1 MNPNYMNFFDP
12 AGTGGVPQM
21 GSNFNQSSFSNP
33 AAMTPGNNSFLNM
46 INGPPSVM
54 GLTPGQSPSA
64 RLNPYPG
71 MYGQS
76 GFSGIENSAARL
88 QQFARLAPRGANL
101 YGIGP
106 QGMQDPMMAF
116 DMQQMARMRLKQ
128 FPDYPVQPRYGALNQ
143 WPRMP
148 GVMPQLQQQQH
159 QQNLIR
165 NQMTMMSE
173 QAINAEQMRMPN
185 MQPNTQPPGTPFRK
199 MPVLE
204 EAPPALRGQSPFVQQ
219 QQQSQPGH
227 SPQQGIQQQQQQQQP
242 LTQNSE
248 FNSNFMQNLLQGNN
262 QSDDNS
268 ILNLSLNLPSAE
280 GLNLPKMNFPSPQR
294 QTTQTSFSNFL
305 SNFNNDLSSIS
316 TSVPQSPKLTHFGP
330 SPASSV
336 ASFDQQTAT
345 TTSNNTQSTNSSAPS
360 VTEISSSPTS
370 VTNNSVSLTIDS
382 ASNLLSTNSELK
394 SKQEMKQSPNQSK
407 YQPNFNQM
415 PQIQQEINK
424 LNELPNTSEHANQ
437 LQMLNQQYQQVSRQS
452 ESVKKKEE
460 SPNLPKQNSQQIP
473 ISQNSVAN
481 EISKDLGQKPIL
493 EDSLLN
499 DGLNISDLDGFDSKD
514 SFLSDSKTD
523 NLFSAAVLG
532 SSSDVFPGASIF
544 GGDRLGD
551 ITLDALK
558 KEKTGKELTEAQKD
572 LLFPNLV
579 KQKQQNT
586 ENELKPQTSSD
597 MKLEAGKPETS
608 DIKSVASIPISTIT
622 QTFQTLQPL
631 RAFTQNSIQSNQ
643 TLPLQQPLPLQ
654 LPTQQQPPQQHPQ
667 PQQNQFL
674 TFPFMAQF
682 NPQLH
687 PAAMPF
693 QQMAGIGFP
702 DNANGP
708 GSMPNPITSIQSQM
722 LNFGNMYQLPQQQQQ
737 NQANEG
743 KGRGG
748 KGRGKG
754 GKGAGRGGKSGKGRA
769 GRYDFLFFYTLS
781 FKLFIFNIKRGSDDC
796 RFKDYCKLA

>member
-46 INGPPSVM
+46 INGAPSVM
-54 GLTPGQSPSA
+54 GLTPGQPPSA

-76 GFSGIENSAARL
+76 GFSGIETSAARL

-106 QGMQDPMMAF
+106 QGMQDHMMAF
-116 DMQQMARMRLKQ
+116 DMQQMARVRLKQ
-128 FPDYPVQPRYGALNQ
+128 FPDYPVQPRYGAMNQ

-165 NQMTMMSE
+165 TQLTMMGE
-173 QAINAEQMRMPN
+173 QAINAEQMRMSN

-219 QQQSQPGH
+219 QQQPQSGH
-227 SPQQGIQQQQQQQQP
+227 SPQQGIQQQQQQP

-294 QTTQTSFSNFL
+294 QTTQTSFPNFL
-305 SNFNNDLSSIS
+305 SNFNNDLASIS

-345 TTSNNTQSTNSSAPS
+345 TTSNNTQSTSSSAAS
-360 VTEISSSPTS
+360 VTELSSSPTS
-370 VTNNSVSLTIDS
+370 VTNSSVSLTIDS
-382 ASNLLSTNSELK
+382 ASSLLSTNSELK
-394 SKQEMKQSPNQSK
+394 PKQEMKQSPIQSK
-407 YQPNFNQM
+407 YQPHLNQM
-415 PQIQQEINK
+415 PQIPQEINK
-424 LNELPNTSEHANQ
+424 LKELPNMPQHANQ
-437 LQMLNQQYQQVSRQS
+437 LQTLNQQYQQGSRQN
-452 ESVKKKEE
+452 ESVNKKEE
-460 SPNLPKQNSQQIP
+460 SVNIPKQNNVQIP
-473 ISQNSVAN
+473 NSQNSITN
-481 EISKDLGQKPIL
+481 EISKDLGQKPLL

-499 DGLNISDLDGFDSKD
+499 DGLNIPELDGFDSKD

-558 KEKTGKELTEAQKD
+558 KEKAGKELTEAQKD
-572 LLFPNLV
+572 LFFPNLV

-586 ENELKPQTSSD
+586 ENELKSQTSSN
-597 MKLEAGKPETS
+597 MKIEASKPETS
-608 DIKSVASIPISTIT
+608 DIKSITLAPTSTT

-631 RAFTQNSIQSNQ
+631 RAFTQNNIQSKQ
-643 TLPLQQPLPLQ
+643 TLPPQQPLPLQ

-667 PQQNQFL
+667 QQQNQFL

-693 QQMAGIGFP
+693 QPMAGMAFP
-702 DNANGP
+702 DNATVS
-708 GSMPNPITSIQSQM
+708 GSMPNPITSIQNQM

-737 NQANEG
+737 NQVNEG

-769 GRYDFLFFYTLS
+769 GRYDRLFVYTLP
-781 FKLFIFNIKRGSDDC
+781 FKVFYL
-796 RFKDYCKLA
+796 

>member
-46 INGPPSVM
+46 ISGPPSVM
-54 GLTPGQSPSA
+54 GLTPGQPPSA

-76 GFSGIENSAARL
+76 GFSGIETSAARL

-128 FPDYPVQPRYGALNQ
+128 FPDYPVQARYGAMNQ

-165 NQMTMMSE
+165 NQMTMMGE

-185 MQPNTQPPGTPFRK
+185 MQPNAQPTGTPFRK

-219 QQQSQPGH
+219 QQQPQPGH

-248 FNSNFMQNLLQGNN
+248 FNSNFMQNLLQGSN

-268 ILNLSLNLPSAE
+268 VLNLSLNLPSAE

-294 QTTQTSFSNFL
+294 QTTQASFSNFL
-305 SNFNNDLSSIS
+305 SNFNNDISNIS

-345 TTSNNTQSTNSSAPS
+345 TTSSNTQSTSSSAAS
-360 VTEISSSPTS
+360 VTEISSSPAS
-370 VTNNSVSLTIDS
+370 VTNSSVSLTIDS
-382 ASNLLSTNSELK
+382 ASNLLSTSSDLK
-394 SKQEMKQSPNQSK
+394 PKQEMKQSPSQSK
-407 YQPNFNQM
+407 YQPYLNQM
-415 PQIQQEINK
+415 PQIQQEMNK
-424 LNELPNTSEHANQ
+424 FKELPDMPQHTNQ
-437 LQMLNQQYQQVSRQS
+437 LQMLNQQYQQDSKQNENVN
-452 ESVKKKEE
+452 KKEE
-460 SPNLPKQNSQQIP
+460 SLNMPKQNNLQIP
-473 ISQNSVAN
+473 ISQNSISN

-499 DGLNISDLDGFDSKD
+499 DGLNIPDLDGFDSKD

-532 SSSDVFPGASIF
+532 SSSDIFPGASIF

-558 KEKTGKELTEAQKD
+558 KEKAAKELTEAQKD

-586 ENELKPQTSSD
+586 ENELKSQTSSN
-597 MKLEAGKPETS
+597 MKIEASKTETS
-608 DIKSVASIPISTIT
+608 DIKSITSATTSTT

-631 RAFTQNSIQSNQ
+631 RAFTQNNLQSKQ
-643 TLPLQQPLPLQ
+643 TLPPQQPLPLQ
-654 LPTQQQPPQQHPQ
+654 LPNQQQPPQQHPQ

-682 NPQLH
+682 NPQLP

-693 QQMAGIGFP
+693 QQMAGMGFP
-702 DNANGP
+702 DNANIS
-708 GSMPNPITSIQSQM
+708 GSMPNPITSIQNQM
-722 LNFGNMYQLPQQQQQ
+722 LNFGNMYQLSQQQQQQ
-737 NQANEG
+737 NQVNEG

-754 GKGAGRGGKSGKGRA
+754 GKGTGRGGKSGKGRA
-769 GRYDFLFFYTLS
+769 GRYVFLFAYKLS
-781 FKLFIFNIKRGSDDC
+781 FKVLYI
-796 RFKDYCKLA
+796 